1 MERGQAGLKSMIPNS
16 KFRKNMFIFDH
27 EDQML
32 KFMLNKWED
41 ISREGIERRGC
52 FTAGLSGGRTPI
64 IFYQRLAEWDSKPSW
79 ERTQFFLVDE
89 RFVSFA
95 DKDSNYRMLKETL
108 FGKIPSP
115 QENIHPIP
123 TEKTS
128 LETSAREYEEDLR
141 RFFKVS
147 KGQYP
152 TFDLILLGIGEDG
165 HTASLF
171 PGSEALSE
179 RSHLAAAVV
188 LDEMRHHRITLTLP
202 VINHAEHVIFFVRG
216 ENKAFA
222 LKKIIGGDD
231 LSLPASMVQPR
242 SGDLLFVIDRE
253 ASSQLSG

>member
-1 MERGQAGLKSMIPNS
+1 MLSNS
-16 KFRKNMFIFDH
+16 KLRKNVFIFDH

-32 KFMLNKWED
+32 KFMLKKWED
-41 ISREGIERRGC
+41 ILRESIERRGC

-64 IFYQRLAEWDSKPSW
+64 IFYQRLAEWDSKSSW
-79 ERTQFFLVDE
+79 EKTQFFLVDE
-89 RFVSFA
+89 RFVSFD

-108 FGKIPSP
+108 FGKIPIP

-152 TFDLILLGIGEDG
+152 AFDLILLGIGEDG

-179 RSHLAAAVV
+179 RRHLTAAVV
-188 LDEMRHHRITLTLP
+188 LDEKRHHRITLTLP

-216 ENKAFA
+216 ENKAFV

-231 LSLPASMVQPR
+231 PSLPASMVQPR
-242 SGDLLFVIDRE
+242 SGNLLFVIDRE
-253 ASSQLSG
+253 ASSQLSA

>member
-1 MERGQAGLKSMIPNS
+1 MISNS
-16 KFRKNMFIFDH
+16 KFRKNVSIFDH

-32 KFMLNKWED
+32 KFMIKKWED
-41 ISREGIERRGC
+41 ISKEGIERRGC
-52 FTAGLSGGRTPI
+52 FTVGLSGGRTPI
-64 IFYQRLAEWDSKPSW
+64 IFYQRLAEWDGKPSW

-89 RFVSFA
+89 RFVSFD

-108 FGKIPSP
+108 FRKILIP

-123 TEKTS
+123 TGKTS

-147 KGQYP
+147 KDQYP
-152 TFDLILLGIGEDG
+152 AFDLILLGIGEDG

-179 RSHLAAAVV
+179 RRHLTAAVV
-188 LDEMRHHRITLTLP
+188 LDEIRHHRITLTLP

-216 ENKAFA
+216 ENKAPV

-242 SGDLLFVIDRE
+242 SGNLLFVIDRE
-253 ASSQLSG
+253 ASSQLSL

>member
-1 MERGQAGLKSMIPNS
+1 M
-16 KFRKNMFIFDH
+16 KNVFIFDH

-32 KFMLNKWED
+32 KFMLKKWED

-64 IFYQRLAEWDSKPSW
+64 IFYQRLAEWDSNPFW

-89 RFVSFA
+89 RFVSFD

-108 FGKIPSP
+108 FGKIVIP

-152 TFDLILLGIGEDG
+152 AFDLILLGIGEDG

-179 RSHLAAAVV
+179 RRHLTAAVV

-202 VINHAEHVIFFVRG
+202 VINQAEHVIFFVRG
-216 ENKAFA
+216 ENKAFV

-242 SGDLLFVIDRE
+242 SGNLLFVIDRE
-253 ASSQLSG
+253 ASSQLSV

>member
-1 MERGQAGLKSMIPNS
+1 MISNS
-16 KFRKNMFIFDH
+16 KFRKNVFIFDH

-32 KFMLNKWED
+32 KFMLKKWED

-64 IFYQRLAEWDSKPSW
+64 IFYQRLAEWDSNPFW

-89 RFVSFA
+89 RFVSFD

-108 FGKIPSP
+108 FGKIVIP

-123 TEKTS
+123 TERTS
-128 LETSAREYEEDLR
+128 LDTSAREYEEDLR

-152 TFDLILLGIGEDG
+152 AFDLVLLGIGEDG

-179 RSHLAAAVV
+179 RRRLTAAVV

-216 ENKAFA
+216 ENKAFV

-242 SGDLLFVIDRE
+242 SGNLLFVIDRE
-253 ASSQLSG
+253 ASSQLSA

>member
-1 MERGQAGLKSMIPNS
+1 MISGS
-16 KFRKNMFIFDH
+16 KFRKNVFIFDH

-32 KFMLNKWED
+32 KFMIKKWED
-41 ISREGIERRGC
+41 ISREGIERRGY

-108 FGKIPSP
+108 FGKIPIP
-115 QENIHPIP
+115 QKNIHPIP

-128 LETSAREYEEDLR
+128 LETSVREYEEDLR

-253 ASSQLSG
+253 ASSQLSV